1 MLVGDLVQSLA
12 ERLKLLRES
21 KGLSLRKLA
30 EKVNIHFSTLG
41 SYEQGRRNPDIETL
55 KMLAEFY
62 NVSVD
67 YLLGLVDDPQ
77 GHLKGEV
84 ELPKMDKQQK
94 MVPLLGKVSAGQG
107 VPAEEDIIGYISLE
121 PGEQADFA
129 LKVKGHSMHP
139 LLYDGDIVFVRKQP
153 IARNGQIAVVRINGE
168 EAVIK
173 KFFRLRDGVKLESEN
188 PEYKPIFIKKDKW
201 DAECEVIGVVVSF
214 KRKFPNL

>member
-1 MLVGDLVQSLA
+1 MSVRMTMETLG
-12 ERLKLLRES
+12 ERLKKAR
-21 KGLSLRKLA
+21 KTAGLSQNQIAKQLGVARTTVTMWENDANTPDSLTLAKLA
-30 EKVNIHFSTLG
+30 RT
-41 SYEQGRRNPDIETL
+41 
-55 KMLAEFY
+55 Y

-67 YLLGLVDDPQ
+67 YLLGLVDNPQ

-84 ELPKMDKQQK
+84 ELPRMDKPQK
-94 MVPLLGKVSAGQG
+94 VVPLLGKVSAGQG